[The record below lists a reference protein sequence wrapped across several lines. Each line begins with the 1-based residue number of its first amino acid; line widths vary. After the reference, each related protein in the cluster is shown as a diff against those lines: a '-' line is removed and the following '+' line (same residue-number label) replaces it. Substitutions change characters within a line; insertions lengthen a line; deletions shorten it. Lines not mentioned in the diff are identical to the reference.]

1 MTATV
6 PLEAL
11 QRERSRRLE
20 LEQFLRWEDALF
32 ANRDLSTS
40 QRLVARAT
48 RRAVLDGKAREDGMT
63 YISMEKIARR
73 AGISI
78 STASRGQ
85 RDLAHLGVIERKVEE
100 TSNREGEQRTHIF
113 VKLTDLLNTPA
124 KISREKPRNHG
135 GRRERCPSCGS
146 DHLKLVQRVICCDC
160 GTVVKQQEKMLH
172 QEASDE
178 QEAFRSEEDDQGAND
193 EMPGDQADQIDPGEQ
208 VARQETIEK
217 QVAEQERLLSVNVT
231 DMVVLQSNV
240 TDKNDVQKPSNPL
253 ERAGTSQ
260 SAPIQR
266 DPITD
271 AAQLLLE
278 IAGPS
283 TEHVEMS
290 KTGPAKYYTVHRRLT
305 LEDMIAH
312 LQGKKTVGALLHHPD
327 GKARALCYDA
337 DEEEGWQHLKDAARL
352 LPYGDYCPLLEV
364 SPAGRGGHL
373 WIIYSDLVD
382 AKSAQR
388 HLLQYAPMLSQ
399 MKELWP
405 GPGSNKVRLPGGRYV
420 SPKVSAWCTLTD
432 WRGALLA
439 PQGQAAQVLLDAQV
453 PAELVPEYPPEP
465 EPPSTPKKQPQ
476 EQDAAP
482 PTLTPNQTERD
493 DLWQTKYGGKSLW
506 FHFTPA
512 QLAEWYN
519 THHDVREILPP
530 ERNKMGRA
538 VWRGERTASVGY
550 TKDGEGW
557 VDFGASALR
566 SDGKRDGGDALELQA
581 RLTQEPKAEV
591 MRQAARELL
600 WDARTAME
608 SAARNNEQ
616 LPGWVEQMMTPAGWS
631 HYWNVRKGLQ
641 STCTQACKNV
651 ESLSEALG
659 ESEPGG
665 DSATSCNPC
674 HDQVMKH
681 THPQAGAAVSGNTS
695 PAGGLPGFSPCQE
708 TDQAGK
714 TLPPDLAERGLTP
727 GKPCEKCSCELYRDM
742 AGYTVCVRCYP
753 PRGYHQYSSQ
763 VDALYPRKRLLTGA
777 WKTEA
782 QQDRRR

>member
-6 PLEAL
+6 PLEAY
-11 QRERSRRLE
+11 QHERKRRIE
-20 LEQFLRWEDALF
+20 LEQFLKWEDELF
-32 ANRDLSTS
+32 ENEQLSTS

-48 RRAVLDGKAREDGMT
+48 RRTVLDGKAREDGMT

-85 RDLAHLGVIERKVEE
+85 RDLANLGVIERKVEE

-172 QEASDE
+172 QEVSDE

-193 EMPGDQADQIDPGEQ
+193 EMPGDQADQMDPGEH
-208 VARQETIEK
+208 VALQDTDEQRACPEAPVEDVAPRDTAKQLDRQETIEK
-217 QVAEQERLLSVNVT
+217 QVAEQERPLSVNVT
-231 DMVVLQSNV
+231 DMVFMQSNL
-240 TDKNDVQKPSNPL
+240 TDKNDVQKPSSSL

-260 SAPIQR
+260 RAPIQR

-278 IAGPS
+278 MAGPS
-283 TEHVEMS
+283 PEHVEMS
-290 KTGPAKYYTVHRRLT
+290 KTGPAKYYTVHRPLT

-382 AKSAQR
+382 AKSAHR

-399 MKELWP
+399 MKEAWP
-405 GPGSNKVRLPGGRYV
+405 GPGPNKVRLPGGRYV

-432 WRGALLA
+432 WHGALLA
-439 PQGQAAQVLLDAQV
+439 PQGQAAQLLLDAQV
-453 PAELVPEYPPEP
+453 PADLVPEYPPEP

-476 EQDAAP
+476 EQDAVP

-493 DLWQTKYGGKSLW
+493 DQWQAKYGGKSLW

-512 QLAEWYN
+512 QLAAWYN
-519 THHDVREILPP
+519 TRHDVREILPP

-557 VDFGASALR
+557 VDFGARALR

-591 MRQAARELL
+591 MRQAARALL
-600 WDARTAME
+600 SDARTIME

-651 ESLSEALG
+651 ESLNEALG

-665 DSATSCNPC
+665 DSATSCNPS

-695 PAGGLPGFSPCQE
+695 PTGGLPGFSPC
-708 TDQAGK
+708 
-714 TLPPDLAERGLTP
+714 
-727 GKPCEKCSCELYRDM
+727 
-742 AGYTVCVRCYP
+742 
-753 PRGYHQYSSQ
+753 
-763 VDALYPRKRLLTGA
+763 
-777 WKTEA
+777 
-782 QQDRRR
+782 